1 MAWFACRLFAFR
13 SQRVIFNLA
22 RPQLAGRVYAMIDPH
37 LQTLSMIALLLF
49 SINQTLSI
57 IALLRGFAQGFLE
70 GYDQGVLEREEE
82 DRKNG
87 KA

>member
-1 MAWFACRLFAFR
+1 
-13 SQRVIFNLA
+13 
-22 RPQLAGRVYAMIDPH
+22 MIDPH
-37 LQTLSMIALLLF
+37 LETLGIIALLLF

-57 IALLRGFAQGFLE
+57 IAFIRGMAQGFLE

-87 KA
+87 QT

>member
-1 MAWFACRLFAFR
+1 
-13 SQRVIFNLA
+13 
-22 RPQLAGRVYAMIDPH
+22 MIDPH
-37 LQTLSMIALLLF
+37 LETLAIVALLLF

-57 IALLRGFAQGFLE
+57 IAFIRGMAQGFLE

-87 KA
+87 QT